1 MTLQEDIEVI
11 KERIAKSESARD
23 AWQAAGLKERY
34 LEAYFMVEAL
44 ERQLDERLRRLA
56 F

>member
-11 KERIAKSESARD
+11 KERIAKSESERD

-34 LEAYFMVEAL
+34 LEAHFMVEAL
-44 ERQLDERLRRLA
+44 ARQLDERLRRPG